1 MISLRSSCV
10 SAVAAGIIAFVAGP
24 AGAQG
29 QLNIICSVQAD
40 WCNLA
45 AVEFEKATGIKTTMT
60 LKGSGESMA
69 QLAAEKANPK
79 LDVWFGGTGDPH
91 LQAAELG
98 LTDEYRSPMVAQL
111 QPWASGQDHVDPA
124 TAPDQPTATSP

>member
-10 SAVAAGIIAFVAGP
+10 SAVAAGIIAFAAGP

-79 LDVWFGGTGDPH
+79 LDVWFERIAHRHQLVFPGTH
-91 LQAAELG
+91 LGRFWHIWPSSQ
-98 LTDEYRSPMVAQL
+98 
-111 QPWASGQDHVDPA
+111 
-124 TAPDQPTATSP
+124 